1 MDYSNLDS
9 SSKRQM
15 CELAGGIARSTAIR
29 TFEAI
34 GISTSKTSYSEQ
46 EVAAFLWARFLFD
59 QGFTSKQVAQAFE
72 NKDIHIVVNHED
84 TKEDI
89 NLDNFLS
96 CFSDDDNITN
106 NQNSQHTAQ

>member
-9 SSKRQM
+9 SSKREM
-15 CELAGGIARSTAIR
+15 CKLAGDIARSTAIR

-34 GISTSKTSYSEQ
+34 GISTSKTKYSEQ

-72 NKDIHIVVNHED
+72 DKDTHIVVTDEAS
-84 TKEDI
+84 KEDI
-89 NLDNFLS
+89 SLSQFLS
-96 CFSDDDNITN
+96 CFDDETCY
-106 NQNSQHTAQ
+106 

>member
-34 GISTSKTSYSEQ
+34 GISTSKTIYSEQ
-46 EVAAFLWARFLFD
+46 EVKSFLWARVLFGR
-59 QGFTSKQVAQAFE
+59 GFTSKQVAQAFE
-72 NKDIHIVVNHED
+72 NKDIHIVVTDED
-84 TKEDI
+84 TNEDI
-89 NLDNFLS
+89 NLDKFLS
-96 CFSDDDNITN
+96 CFSDDDNIIN
-106 NQNSQHTAQ
+106 NQNS